1 VTLERQHH
9 HGRKLG
15 REFGGSI
22 FGIDPR
28 VPWRSTEGA
37 ALGHDALSTIVYVGV
52 ARLPQPFVAHVQS
65 LAVELELDLQE
76 RRITAASTN
85 LQLRCL
91 DRVLQQVAVGRR
103 VDDMLG
109 SGMLELEV
117 RYSAP
122 FAGALRVALQNAL
135 RRAAA
140 TSQREQVHEGELAAT
155 ATRSGS
161 DAREARTPGDFLGA
175 PAFEGLTD
183 REDRSHRD
191 LEVSGKGVGRRST
204 SVID

>member
-1 VTLERQHH
+1 M
-9 HGRKLG
+9 
-15 REFGGSI
+15 
-22 FGIDPR
+22 
-28 VPWRSTEGA
+28 
-37 ALGHDALSTIVYVGV
+37 GHDALPTIVYVGV
-52 ARLPQPFVAHVQS
+52 ARLPQPFVAQVQS

-135 RRAAA
+135 RSAAA
-140 TSQREQVHEGELAAT
+140 TSQREQVREGELAAT

-161 DAREARTPGDFLGA
+161 DAGGARTPGDFLGA
-175 PAFEGLTD
+175 PALEGPTD

-191 LEVSGKGVGRRST
+191 LQVSGRGVGRRSA
-204 SVID
+204 SIID